1 MFDLRYI
8 LIIILLSLT
17 VYLVYNLYSYQS
29 NKVDQLKENINEKID
44 IEFEEINERLDEIEH
59 LLDKKLGDSNK
70 KIDDLYSLQNKMNEV
85 YKMNGQTIIN
95 QINQYDE
102 GFEEICDNKDQIFN
116 SVENSSQNK
125 ENDKK
130 NDNCFIKI
138 SQLKQNTKEQFFISP
153 DEPENRTIHT
163 LNTENKK
170 NELESKDSDS
180 SKSSKLS
187 LVSEQSETSHEDS
200 ESIINSKTEKK
211 NKKLNKDGDTSIVL
225 EINDDFIKTPFN
237 TSETPKANNAYKS
250 INDFSNLIKSNSTSK
265 FNIDENKKS
274 LLRSNDS
281 EMGDYL
287 KKTIYIDNENTDSS
301 KSDIEIKDDT
311 NSCDELIINND
322 PPLIHHELI
331 NKFNLL
337 NKSKISNK
345 IIDIT
350 T

>member
-8 LIIILLSLT
+8 LIITLLSLT

-59 LLDKKLGDSNK
+59 LLDKKLSDSNK

-125 ENDKK
+125 DTEKK

-138 SQLKQNTKEQFFISP
+138 SQLRQNTKEQFFISP
-153 DEPENRTIHT
+153 DEPENKTTRT

-170 NELESKDSDS
+170 NETEDLSE
-180 SKSSKLS
+180 SSKLS
-187 LVSEQSETSHEDS
+187 SVSKQSETNQTIS
-200 ESIINSKTEKK
+200 ESIINSKNKKK

-225 EINDDFIKTPFN
+225 EINDNFIKTPFN
-237 TSETPKANNAYKS
+237 TSDTPKANNAYKS

-265 FNIDENKKS
+265 YNIDDNKKS
-274 LLRSNDS
+274 LLQSNDS
-281 EMGDYL
+281 QVGDYL
-287 KKTIYIDNENTDSS
+287 KNKTVYVDNENTDSS
-301 KSDIEIKDDT
+301 NSDIEIKDDT
-311 NSCDELIINND
+311 NSCDELVINND
-322 PPLIHHELI
+322 PPLIHHELF
-331 NKFNLL
+331 NKLNLL
-337 NKSKISNK
+337 NKSKLSNK